1 MKWNSDPTDTAT
13 ALAMIAPELAES
25 NDVDRK
31 EGNRRQAERNGT
43 DHSTRLT
50 PYIRQLAFILAVAF
64 QRED

>member
-1 MKWNSDPTDTAT
+1 
-13 ALAMIAPELAES
+13 MIAPDLAEC